1 MNSKPKRSDLCT
13 PKILFCAFLVLGS
26 LVAEISAPLF
36 ASPQR
41 KDHLPD
47 LFATI
52 QLISQ
57 SYCALDKPAG
67 LAIFELHIRLDNRS
81 HTRQILSKKY
91 LRVDTPELDRIGPD
105 GRSDGV
111 VSRMIVDRYGY
122 DRQVS
127 KNFDRDYIVIEPGQ
141 THEMESKA
149 NISIRTDRPQYN
161 WGGGLVRPR
170 DYLLGVVLSTWEA
183 SPEASAQIGSR
194 WVKKGHLYDGVID
207 SNLIAVKID
216 PPATLAFCPDRDEAH

>member
-1 MNSKPKRSDLCT
+1 MNAKPKHSDLCT
-13 PKILFCAFLVLGS
+13 PKVLFCALLVFGS

-36 ASPQR
+36 ASPQT
-41 KDHLPD
+41 KDLPD

-67 LAIFELHIRLDNRS
+67 LAIFGLHIRIDNRS
-81 HTRQILSKKY
+81 QTPAILSKKY

-111 VSRMIVDRYGY
+111 ESRMIADRYGY

-127 KNFDRDYIVIEPGQ
+127 KNFNRDYIVIEPGQ
-141 THEMESKA
+141 AHEMESEA
-149 NISIRTDRPQYN
+149 NIFIRTDRPQYN
-161 WGGGLVRPR
+161 WGGGLVRPG
-170 DYLLGVVLSTWEA
+170 DYLLGVVLTTWEG
-183 SPEASAQIGSR
+183 SPEASAQLASR
-194 WVKKGHLYDGVID
+194 WIKKGHLYDGVIA
-207 SNLIAVKID
+207 SNLIPVKID
-216 PPATLAFCPDRDEAH
+216 PPSTLSFCPGRDQIH